1 MYAAGLPPVYTRK
14 RRVTFLLLFSA
25 DDSRLWLVPS
35 FQASLQGCNK
45 AAITL
50 PSPPLPLSY
59 SLFFF
64 PLHFLLGILMKFRD
78 KTKQGETLT
87 PINAFELDSESGEH
101 LTRWKYTLH
110 DLCL

>member
-45 AAITL
+45 ATITL
-50 PSPPLPLSY
+50 PPLPLSY

-87 PINAFELDSESGEH
+87 PINAFELDLESGEH
-101 LTRWKYTLH
+101 STRWKYTLH